1 MNTRFNLAIVGTG
14 LSALSAMREFVV
26 SGGRY
31 TCLRSW
37 YDSKYQLAQ
46 R

>member
-1 MNTRFNLAIVGTG
+1 
-14 LSALSAMREFVV
+14 LSVMRAFVV
-26 SGGRY
+26 SGGGY

-46 R
+46 G